1 MQSFET
7 RRDQARFLN
16 RVIDRALLQP
26 TPAHRDAL
34 LAAARQR
41 DTRRVAERVRQRA
54 TRLCRREPALAQ
66 ALLARRDDFIMAL
79 YADLAPLGWAN
90 AWCDGSSSTQ
100 ASGLHAGVGVVVLD
114 ASGTCIGETGRHVGG
129 KTAFEAELTAL
140 MLVLE
145 IALAHD
151 IERLR
156 VHTDS
161 KALAQL
167 WQEHREDPR
176 LAPVRALGSRFR
188 GLHIYAIPRLHNQ
201 VANALAR
208 QARSHNGVS

>member
-1 MQSFET
+1 MQSFKT

-26 TPAHRDAL
+26 TPQHRNAL
-34 LAAARQR
+34 LAQARLR
-41 DTRRVAERVRQRA
+41 ETPRLAERVRQRA
-54 TRLCRREPALAQ
+54 TRLGRHEPALAR
-66 ALLARRDDFIMAL
+66 ALLSRRDDLTMAL
-79 YADLAPLGWAN
+79 YADLAPPGWAN
-90 AWCDGSSSTQ
+90 AWCDGSSSRQ

-114 ASGTCIGETGRHVGG
+114 ASGTCIGETGRYVGD
-129 KTAFEAELTAL
+129 KTAFQAELTAL

-167 WQEHREDPR
+167 WQEHRQDPR
-176 LAPVRALGSRFR
+176 LAPVRALGSRFK
-188 GLHIYAIPRLHNQ
+188 GLHIDAIPRLHNQ
-201 VANALAR
+201 VANALAK
-208 QARSHNGVS
+208 QARSRNGLG